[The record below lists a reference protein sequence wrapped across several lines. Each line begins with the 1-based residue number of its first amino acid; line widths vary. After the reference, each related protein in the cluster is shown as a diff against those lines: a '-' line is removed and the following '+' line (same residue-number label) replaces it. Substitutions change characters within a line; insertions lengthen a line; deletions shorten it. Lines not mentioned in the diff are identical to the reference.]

1 MKKPVIVISSHV
13 VRGSVGNRA
22 AVFALETRGHPV
34 WAVPTVILPYH
45 PGHGPATRIVPDR
58 NQFEGLLDDL
68 ANSRWLGELGGIL
81 TGYIADA
88 AQAEAAGRFVT
99 RLKAKNP
106 DAIHLCDP
114 VMGDDG
120 GLYVHEDT
128 AAAIRTHLAGRAD
141 ILTPNRFEL
150 EWLSGES
157 ISGVNE
163 ARRAAANLA
172 PATVLATSIPA
183 MMRGNIANLLVHGSE
198 AMLAE
203 HMMDALGQ
211 IEGLRLLGET
221 AERAPV
227 FSFVVEGAHAHDL
240 AMILDQDG
248 IAVRSGHHCAHPLLQ
263 QLGVSATL
271 RASLGIYNTIEEID
285 HFAQSLERARRML
298 VG

>member
-1 MKKPVIVISSHV
+1 MSHV
-13 VRGSVGNRA
+13 ALAYYVGCC
-22 AVFALETRGHPV
+22 L
-34 WAVPTVILPYH
+34 PTQTPEPTGIMAISTIPEAIEDLRQGKMIILVDDPS
-45 PGHGPATRIVPDR
+45 RE
-58 NQFEGLLDDL
+58 NEGDL
-68 ANSRWLGELGGIL
+68 
-81 TGYIADA
+81 
-88 AQAEAAGRFVT
+88 
-99 RLKAKNP
+99 
-106 DAIHLCDP
+106 
-114 VMGDDG
+114 
-120 GLYVHEDT
+120 
-128 AAAIRTHLAGRAD
+128 
-141 ILTPNRFEL
+141 
-150 EWLSGES
+150 
-157 ISGVNE
+157 
-163 ARRAAANLA
+163 
-172 PATVLATSIPA
+172 
-183 MMRGNIANLLVHGSE
+183 